1 VMSISD
7 EMMWRYYELLT
18 DVQVAEISKLKQEVH
33 PMAAKKELARRIVA
47 DFHSAEEAAKAGEDW
62 AKQFQK
68 DEVPEDVEEAEVEAP
83 ENRLR
88 IDKLLARAGFAGSVS
103 EGGRMVKQGAVRVN
117 SAVVNDP
124 AIVLDISSGVTLQ
137 VGRKIKKV
145 RPGIRGTGIV
155 TETLSR

>member
-1 VMSISD
+1 
-7 EMMWRYYELLT
+7 
-18 DVQVAEISKLKQEVH
+18 
-33 PMAAKKELARRIVA
+33 
-47 DFHSAEEAAKAGEDW
+47 
-62 AKQFQK
+62 
-68 DEVPEDVEEAEVEAP
+68 
-83 ENRLR
+83 
-88 IDKLLARAGFAGSVS
+88 
-103 EGGRMVKQGAVRVN
+103 MVKQGAVRVN